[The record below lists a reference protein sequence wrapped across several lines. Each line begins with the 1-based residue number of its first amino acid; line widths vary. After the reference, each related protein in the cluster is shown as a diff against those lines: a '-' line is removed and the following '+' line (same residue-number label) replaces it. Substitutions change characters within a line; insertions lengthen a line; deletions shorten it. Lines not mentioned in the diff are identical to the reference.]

1 MFSKNITTCN
11 DGKGNI
17 NNIIDLSTTIK
28 SIEKEIKINKDGKEL
43 NELKQKI
50 TNFEIIK
57 IEGNLY

>member
-28 SIEKEIKINKDGKEL
+28 SIEKEIKINKDGK
-43 NELKQKI
+43 N
-50 TNFEIIK
+50 
-57 IEGNLY
+57 